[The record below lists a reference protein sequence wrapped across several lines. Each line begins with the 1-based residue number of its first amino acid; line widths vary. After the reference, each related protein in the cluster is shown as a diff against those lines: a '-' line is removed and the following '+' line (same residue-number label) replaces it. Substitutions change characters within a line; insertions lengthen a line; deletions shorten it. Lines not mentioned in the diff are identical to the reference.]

1 MISNKQLAANRLNAQ
16 KSTGPKTEEG
26 KAVSRLN
33 SLRHG
38 LLAQDVVLP
47 GENESAFDAL
57 YEQLREEFSP
67 QGELEF
73 CLVER
78 IATSCWRLRR
88 IGKVEVGIFEMQR
101 SEADLQRAKSVER
114 LSFDSDNLFGSQKA
128 RNAARD
134 EKSYQES
141 LLRAEEVENSQQGD
155 ALTIGLA
162 FIKDSREINAF
173 SKLSRY
179 EVAIERSLYRAIYEL
194 QRLQD
199 RRQGGNESASVVIDV
214 TGDQE

>member
-16 KSTGPKTEEG
+16 KSTGPRTDEG
-26 KAVSRLN
+26 KAIAKMN
-33 SLRHG
+33 ALRHG

-47 GENESAFDAL
+47 GENESAFDEL
-57 YEQLREEFSP
+57 YENLREEFLP
-67 QGELEF
+67 IGELEF

-88 IGKVEVGIFEMQR
+88 IGKVEAGIFEMQR
-101 SEADLQRAKSVER
+101 SEADLQRAKSAEALR
-114 LSFDSDNLFGSQKA
+114 LDTHSLLGSQEA
-128 RNAARD
+128 WNAARD

-141 LLRAEEVENSQQGD
+141 FLRVEDVENSRQRD
-155 ALTIGLA
+155 TLTIGLA

-179 EVAIERSLYRAIYEL
+179 EVGIERSLYRAIYEL

>member
-1 MISNKQLAANRLNAQ
+1 MTSDKQLEANRLNAQ
-16 KSTGPKTEEG
+16 KSTGPRTDEG
-26 KAVSRLN
+26 KAIAKLN
-33 SLRHG
+33 ALRHG

-73 CLVER
+73 RLVER

-88 IGKVEVGIFEMQR
+88 IGKVEAGIFEMQR
-101 SEADLQRAKSVER
+101 SEADLQRAKSAETLR
-114 LSFDSDNLFGSQKA
+114 REENSIIYGHEEWA
-128 RNAARD
+128 AARD

-141 LLRAEEVENSQQGD
+141 LMRVEEARNLRQED
-155 ALTIGLA
+155 LLTVGLA
-162 FIKDSREINAF
+162 FIKDSRGVNAF

-179 EVAIERSLYRAIYEL
+179 EVGIERSLYRAIQEL
-194 QRLQD
+194 ERLQA
-199 RRQGGNESASVVIDV
+199 RRQVNEITTPMIVDV
-214 TGDQE
+214 TDV